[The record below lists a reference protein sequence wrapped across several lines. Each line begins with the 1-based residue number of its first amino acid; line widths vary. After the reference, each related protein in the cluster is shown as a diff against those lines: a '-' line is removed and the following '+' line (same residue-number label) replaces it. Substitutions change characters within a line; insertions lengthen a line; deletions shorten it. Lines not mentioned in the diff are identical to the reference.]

1 VAENHPL
8 FLSPA
13 YHGARPR
20 RLRRGRRDHKVGQGW
35 HDASG
40 HLPSPV
46 TALTPAVSAVQGES
60 GDLLANATR
69 RNVTLNVE
77 KLKAAARILN
87 AAVDGKKIRV
97 GGGVYKLATG
107 HVELVA

>member
-1 VAENHPL
+1 
-8 FLSPA
+8 
-13 YHGARPR
+13 
-20 RLRRGRRDHKVGQGW
+20 
-35 HDASG
+35 
-40 HLPSPV
+40 
-46 TALTPAVSAVQGES
+46 VQGES

-77 KLKAAARILN
+77 KLKAAAPILN